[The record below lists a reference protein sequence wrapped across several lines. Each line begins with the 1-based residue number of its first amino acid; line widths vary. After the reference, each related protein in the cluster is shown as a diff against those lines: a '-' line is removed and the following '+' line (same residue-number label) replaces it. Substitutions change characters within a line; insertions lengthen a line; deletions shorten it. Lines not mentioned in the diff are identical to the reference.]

1 MNDAQHLAD
10 RYVSVWIEA
19 DPDRRRQAIAEIWR
33 PDGQH
38 YVDVREARGYD
49 ALEQRIVGSYER
61 NIRDGR
67 HRFRSAPGALGL
79 RDLVVVPWEMMV
91 ADSERKVASG
101 VYATQLLP
109 FYDAQAVSL
118 FGAFESLVYDMT
130 G

>member
-10 RYVSVWIEA
+10 RYVSVWNEA
-19 DPDRRRQAIAEIWR
+19 DPDCRRQAIAEIWR

-101 VYATQLLP
+101 VAILIVDSEGRIRTDYQFVTERKP
-109 FYDAQAVSL
+109 PSV
-118 FGAFESLVYDMT
+118 
-130 G
+130 

>member
-1 MNDAQHLAD
+1 MNDARHLAD
-10 RYVSVWIEA
+10 RYVSVWNEA

-79 RDLVVVPWEMMV
+79 RDMVVVRWEMMV

-101 VYATQLLP
+101 LAILIVDSEGRIRTDYQFVTEREPPLA
-109 FYDAQAVSL
+109 
-118 FGAFESLVYDMT
+118 
-130 G
+130 

>member
-10 RYVSVWIEA
+10 RYVSVWNEA

-101 VYATQLLP
+101 LAILIVDSEGRIRTDYQFVTERKP
-109 FYDAQAVSL
+109 PSV
-118 FGAFESLVYDMT
+118 
-130 G
+130 

>member
-1 MNDAQHLAD
+1 MTLRVKLAQVGESLFDLRSHRSRRLTSAIFAPRQPTLPPHQTGLDDPTEWRSVMNDAQYLAD

-61 NIRDGR
+61 
-67 HRFRSAPGALGL
+67 
-79 RDLVVVPWEMMV
+79 
-91 ADSERKVASG
+91 
-101 VYATQLLP
+101 
-109 FYDAQAVSL
+109 
-118 FGAFESLVYDMT
+118 
-130 G
+130 

>member
-10 RYVSVWIEA
+10 RYVSVWNEA

-61 NIRDGR
+61 NIRDSR

-101 VYATQLLP
+101 VAILIVDSEGRIRTDYQFVTERKP
-109 FYDAQAVSL
+109 PSV
-118 FGAFESLVYDMT
+118 
-130 G
+130 

>member
-10 RYVSVWIEA
+10 RYVSVWNEA

-101 VYATQLLP
+101 VAILIVDSEGRIRTDYQFVTERKP
-109 FYDAQAVSL
+109 PSV
-118 FGAFESLVYDMT
+118 
-130 G
+130 

>member
-1 MNDAQHLAD
+1 MNNAQHLAD
-10 RYVSVWIEA
+10 RYVSVWNES

-67 HRFRSAPGALGL
+67 HRFRSAPGALCL

-101 VYATQLLP
+101 LAILIVDSEGRIRTDYQFVTERKP
-109 FYDAQAVSL
+109 PSV
-118 FGAFESLVYDMT
+118 
-130 G
+130 

>member
-1 MNDAQHLAD
+1 MNDARHLAD
-10 RYVSVWIEA
+10 RYVSVWNEA

-79 RDLVVVPWEMMV
+79 RDMVVVRWEMMV

-101 VYATQLLP
+101 LAILIVDSEGRIRIDYQFVTER
-109 FYDAQAVSL
+109 
-118 FGAFESLVYDMT
+118 ESPSA
-130 G
+130 

>member
-10 RYVSVWIEA
+10 RYVSVWNEA

-101 VYATQLLP
+101 IAILIVDSEGRIRTDYQFVTERKP
-109 FYDAQAVSL
+109 PSV
-118 FGAFESLVYDMT
+118 
-130 G
+130 